1 MIEGQVKDITRC
13 KLREKGGGR
22 CDDLGDIQTR
32 LGTLGHDER
41 SVDGRDGDAKIIV
54 GLRSSGDG
62 SIVMS
67 PRFEDGETIGGDI
80 KVVENYA
87 GFRKLATDAPDG
99 NRVIVYDGKEVNTK
113 KVVFM
118 LPHRR
123 RE

>member
-54 GLRSSGDG
+54 GLRARGDG
-62 SIVMS
+62 SIVVS
-67 PRFEDGETIGGDI
+67 PRFQDCKTIGGDVKI
-80 KVVENYA
+80 MDDDA
-87 GFRKLATDAPDG
+87 GFRKLAADAPDG
-99 NRVIVYDGKEVNTK
+99 DRS
-113 KVVFM
+113 
-118 LPHRR
+118 
-123 RE
+123 